1 MKLTPYWLD
10 TATPSGDYRANP
22 LPERAD
28 VAIVGAGFTG
38 LSAALEAAKHGAK
51 VVVLDEHTVGW
62 GASGRNGGMATT
74 GLAIGLGKA
83 IKRYGRSQALE
94 MFSEY
99 NRAIDTIEE
108 LVKEH
113 SIECDFRRSGKL
125 TLAMNA
131 KQVGQMRKTQQT
143 LADLADYP
151 VHVLDKEDIH
161 SEIGSDFYAGGMV
174 DPQGAG
180 VHVGRFAHG
189 LAEASA
195 KAGVTLCENARV
207 TQLTRPPGGGHEVR
221 TTRGAVHADRVLVA
235 TSGYTGAL
243 TPWLRRRTIPV
254 GSFIIVTEPLPLET
268 AQRILPRDRQASDNK
283 MLTYYFRITPDNR
296 LLFGGR
302 ARFALSSP
310 DSDLKSAEILKQ
322 AMSTVFPYL
331 ASAHR
336 LHLGRPGGPDHGPDG
351 PRRGARRHPL
361 LARLQRPRGPDGH
374 LHGQADGPVDGGQA
388 VTQPLGTPSLPR
400 GPRPR
405 RAAVVPPDHR
415 WLRQARRPYQ
425 PIEDSPDVRREKR
438 QIDDLRAESP
448 TAVRTSLAGPDARRR
463 PHRRRLA
470 NRGPHPA
477 GDRPRGRSPAG
488 LRR

>member
-1 MKLTPYWLD
+1 VKLTPYWLD
-10 TATPSGDYRANP
+10 TATPSGDYRENP

-83 IKRYGRSQALE
+83 IKRYGKSQALE

-113 SIECDFRRSGKL
+113 SIECDFQRSGKL

-131 KQVGQMRKTQQT
+131 KQVGQMYKTQQT
-143 LADLADYP
+143 LADVADYP
-151 VHVLDKEDIH
+151 VLVVDKEDIH

-189 LAEASA
+189 LAEAGA

-207 TQLTRPPGGGHEVR
+207 TQLTRRPHGGHEAR
-221 TTRGAVHADRVLVA
+221 TTRGTVHADQVLVA

-268 AQRILPRDRQASDNK
+268 VQRILPRDRQASDNK

-310 DSDLKSAEILKQ
+310 DSDLKSAEILRQ
-322 AMSTVFPYL
+322 AMTTVFPYL
-331 ASAHR
+331 ASA
-336 LHLGRPGGPDHGPDG
+336 
-351 PRRGARRHPL
+351 
-361 LARLQRPRGPDGH
+361 
-374 LHGQADGPVDGGQA
+374 
-388 VTQPLGTPSLPR
+388 
-400 GPRPR
+400 
-405 RAAVVPPDHR
+405 
-415 WLRQARRPYQ
+415 
-425 PIEDSPDVRREKR
+425 
-438 QIDDLRAESP
+438 QIDYTWGGLVDLTMDQMVHAGQHEGIHYSLGYSGHGVQMATYMGKQMALSMVGKPSRNLWEQLPYRAVP
-448 TAVRTSLAGPDARRR
+448 GHFGPPWFLPIIGGYAKVVDRI
-463 PHRRRLA
+463 
-470 NRGPHPA
+470 NR
-477 GDRPRGRSPAG
+477 
-488 LRR
+488 

>member
-151 VHVLDKEDIH
+151 VHVVGKEDIH

-221 TTRGAVHADRVLVA
+221 TTRGAVHADQVLVA

-268 AQRILPRDRQASDNK
+268 VQRILPRDRQASDNK
-283 MLTYYFRITPDNR
+283 MLTYYFRITPDSR

-310 DSDLKSAEILKQ
+310 DSDLKSAEILRQ
-322 AMSTVFPYL
+322 AMTTVFPYL
-331 ASAHR
+331 ASVQVDYTWGGLVDLTMDQMVHAGQHEGI
-336 LHLGRPGGPDHGPDG
+336 HYSLGYSGHGVQMATYMGKQMGLSMVGKPSRNLWEQLPYRAVPGHVGPPWFL
-351 PRRGARRHPL
+351 PVIGAY
-361 LARLQRPRGPDGH
+361 AKV
-374 LHGQADGPVDGGQA
+374 VD
-388 VTQPLGTPSLPR
+388 R
-400 GPRPR
+400 
-405 RAAVVPPDHR
+405 
-415 WLRQARRPYQ
+415 
-425 PIEDSPDVRREKR
+425 I
-438 QIDDLRAESP
+438 
-448 TAVRTSLAGPDARRR
+448 
-463 PHRRRLA
+463 
-470 NRGPHPA
+470 NR
-477 GDRPRGRSPAG
+477 
-488 LRR
+488 